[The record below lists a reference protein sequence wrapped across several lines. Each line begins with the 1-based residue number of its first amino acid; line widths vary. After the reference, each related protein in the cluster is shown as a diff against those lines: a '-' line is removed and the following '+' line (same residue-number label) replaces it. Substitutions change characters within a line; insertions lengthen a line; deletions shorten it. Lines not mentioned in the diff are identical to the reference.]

1 MSFKT
6 RAAFYFLMSGMH
18 YVTFV
23 IGTDLKT
30 LGFINLPTTE
40 ENITNESNMH
50 FKKNLCVMST
60 LPAQNLQT
68 GTNFRLTA

>member
-6 RAAFYFLMSGMH
+6 RAAFYFLMSGIH

-30 LGFINLPTTE
+30 LGIINLPTTE
-40 ENITNESNMH
+40 ENMTNESNMH
-50 FKKNLCVMST
+50 FKKTSVLCQLC
-60 LPAQNLQT
+60 LPKIC
-68 GTNFRLTA
+68 RLAPTFG

>member
-1 MSFKT
+1 M
-6 RAAFYFLMSGMH
+6 
-18 YVTFV
+18 TFV

-50 FKKNLCVMST
+50 LKKKLCVMST